1 MRAGESGMSNNL
13 FMKALSKTESIY
25 WHDSGRLCEIDEAIS
40 NGAVSVTLNP
50 FLTYS
55 ALEANLSMWKEKASE
70 IVGKYAGDK
79 RAEELTK
86 LVVGHYADKLKPFY
100 DGGKPGE
107 GLVCAQV
114 DPGKCGNAESMINQ
128 GISYASIAPN
138 VCVKLPATKAGLI
151 ACEELSAH
159 GYNVVMT
166 VGMTVPQALCSGET
180 IKKGHERAVKNGI
193 KPGFGAA
200 VIMVGRLDD
209 YLRDV
214 AQDSGLEIAEEDI
227 TLAGVA
233 CFKRAAELFCERD
246 YDAYLMAAAFR
257 GIGQVKELAG
267 SAAMLSVAPKIAKLL
282 ADTEMTEDISRRTV
296 PDEVIKRLCVIK
308 EFDRAYQPYGMKP
321 EEFIT
326 FGAVNRTISQFV
338 ESGWNK
344 MKAFNC

>member
-1 MRAGESGMSNNL
+1 MSNNL
-13 FMKALSKTESIY
+13 FMKAVSKTASVY
-25 WHDSGRLCEIDEAIS
+25 WHDSGRLSEIDDAIS

-55 ALEANLSMWKEKASE
+55 ALESDLPMWREKAAE
-70 IVGKYAGDK
+70 ITRQYSGDK

-86 LVVGHYADKLKPFY
+86 LVVGYYAGKLRHFY
-100 DGGKPGE
+100 DSGRPGE

-114 DPGKCGNAESMINQ
+114 DPGKCGNVESMIEQ
-128 GISYASIAPN
+128 GISYASVAPN
-138 VCVKLPATKAGLI
+138 VCVKLPATKAGMT

-166 VGMTVPQALCSGET
+166 VGMTVPQALCAGDA
-180 IKKGHERAVKNGI
+180 IKKGHERAIKNGI

-214 AQDSGLEIAEEDI
+214 AQDGGLAIAEEDI
-227 TLAGVA
+227 ILAGVA
-233 CFKRAAELFCERD
+233 CYKRAIELFRERD

-257 GIGQVKELAG
+257 GAGQVKELAG
-267 SAAMLSVAPKIAKLL
+267 SATMLSVAPKIAKLL
-282 ADTEMTEDISRRTV
+282 ADTEMTEDISAR
-296 PDEVIKRLCVIK
+296 PIPNEVIDRLSTIK
-308 EFDRAYQPYGMKP
+308 EFIRAYQPDGMKP

-326 FGAVNRTISQFV
+326 FGAVNRTTSQFV

-344 MKAFNC
+344 MKAFNCR